1 MKTKQQV
8 VTEFRRTEIIDAAR
22 SVFARSGFALAI
34 MDEIAKEA
42 GIAKGTIYLY
52 FRSKT
57 EVYKAVLDHDMKAI
71 KKSTIER
78 IDAAGALRD
87 KIRAFAF
94 ARLQNAE
101 EKKEIFRIM
110 DTESANLTLTRSQY
124 RDWLREPVMHLAAAI
139 EAASRRGEIRPI
151 AAEKVAWMV
160 ADMARG
166 TIQRRLIGHS
176 DGSVGED
183 ADFLTDFVWASLVS
197 HQEVRRSPARAR

>member
-1 MKTKQQV
+1 MKTKQQI
-8 VTEFRRTEIIDAAR
+8 VTEYRRTEIIDAAR

-71 KKSTIER
+71 KKSTMER
-78 IDAAGALRD
+78 IDAAETLRD

-124 RDWLREPVMHLAAAI
+124 RDWLREPVMQ
-139 EAASRRGEIRPI
+139 IRPI
-151 AAEKVAWMV
+151 SAEKLAWMV
-160 ADMARG
+160 ADITRG

-176 DGSVGED
+176 ESSVDED
-183 ADFLTDFVWASLVS
+183 ADFLTDFVWASLVPR
-197 HQEVRRSPARAR
+197 QDERRSPAQAR